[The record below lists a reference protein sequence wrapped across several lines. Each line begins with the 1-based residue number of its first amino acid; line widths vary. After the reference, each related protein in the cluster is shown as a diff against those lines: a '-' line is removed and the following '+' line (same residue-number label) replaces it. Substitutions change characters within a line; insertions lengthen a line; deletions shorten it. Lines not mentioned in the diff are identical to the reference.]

1 MDLNTLSKKELLVIC
16 KDIGITKCKSK
27 NRNEL
32 IELIS
37 SKSIKINTDIT
48 AEMDLNKLSKKELLV
63 KCKELGIQKY
73 KSKNRNELIE
83 LINGLSTSTNNIEDN
98 ITDNNVV
105 IDNDVD
111 SGGGG
116 GGDVDDYGLLLDSE
130 KIKLYKGDC
139 LQMLHNLDD
148 KSIQLICIDP
158 PYNIGKDTW
167 DHIENYNDF
176 MISIIKILETKLK
189 DNGSFFMF
197 HNDMEMISEL
207 MVHIKRETKFVFKQM
222 IVWNKRFNGSPKKGF
237 MDGFVVKNEMHNFN
251 KMAEYILFY
260 TFDNTYKLEK
270 KRKELN
276 VSQLTIS
283 QEIKSKTGGL
293 TGWYSNLETG
303 KNMPT
308 RETIK
313 PIEKHLGLKFEDI
326 VPKFNNMKTDHSVWN
341 YDMAKRCKIHITPKP
356 LDLLKNIISHTT
368 DEGDL
373 ILDCFAGSGTMGYA
387 SLEMNRKCILI
398 EKESK
403 YCNYIIDEIKKY
415 E

>member
-1 MDLNTLSKKELLVIC
+1 MSILLNIKNIESDNNIFNNEEMELTKLTKTELLEKC
-16 KDIGITKCKSK
+16 DELGIKKYKSK
-27 NRNEL
+27 NKNEL
-32 IELIS
+32 IELIQ
-37 SKSIKINTDIT
+37 SI
-48 AEMDLNKLSKKELLV
+48 EKETEKEHEKDEDSELDESVPELDDGLLV
-63 KCKELGIQKY
+63 
-73 KSKNRNELIE
+73 
-83 LINGLSTSTNNIEDN
+83 
-98 ITDNNVV
+98 
-105 IDNDVD
+105 
-111 SGGGG
+111 
-116 GGDVDDYGLLLDSE
+116 DSE

-139 LQMLHNLDD
+139 LKMLDHVND

-158 PYNIGKDTW
+158 PYNIGKDVW
-167 DHIENYNDF
+167 DNIVNYNDF
-176 MISIIKILETKLK
+176 MLTVIKNLEKKLK

-207 MVHIKRETKFVFKQM
+207 MVRIKKETKFVFKQM
-222 IVWNKRFNGSPKKGF
+222 IVWNKRFEGSSKKGF

-251 KMAEYILFY
+251 KMVEYILFY
-260 TFDNTYKLEK
+260 TFDNSHKLDS

-276 VSQLTIS
+276 ISQLTIS

-341 YDMAKRCKIHITPKP
+341 YDMAKRCKVHITPKP
-356 LDLLKNIISHTT
+356 VDLLKNIIYHTT

-373 ILDCFAGSGTMGYA
+373 VLDCFSGSGTMGYA
-387 SLEMNRKCILI
+387 SIETNRKCILI

-403 YCNYIIDEIKKY
+403 YCSYIMDEIAKH
-415 E
+415 

>member
-1 MDLNTLSKKELLVIC
+1 MSIKNIELDNTIFNNEEMELSKLTKNELLE
-16 KDIGITKCKSK
+16 KC
-27 NRNEL
+27 E
-32 IELIS
+32 
-37 SKSIKINTDIT
+37 
-48 AEMDLNKLSKKELLV
+48 
-63 KCKELGIQKY
+63 ELGLKKY
-73 KSKNRNELIE
+73 KSKNKNELIDLLQSSKKEPEPEPEPE
-83 LINGLSTSTNNIEDN
+83 LEKEESELDESVTELED
-98 ITDNNVV
+98 
-105 IDNDVD
+105 
-111 SGGGG
+111 
-116 GGDVDDYGLLLDSE
+116 GLLVDSE

-139 LQMLHNLDD
+139 LKMLDNVND

-158 PYNIGKDTW
+158 PYNIGKDVW
-167 DHIENYNDF
+167 DNIVNYNDF
-176 MISIIKILETKLK
+176 MLTVIKNLEKKLK

-207 MVHIKRETKFVFKQM
+207 MVRIKKETKFVFKQM
-222 IVWNKRFNGSPKKGF
+222 IVWNKRFEGSSKKGF

-251 KMAEYILFY
+251 KMVEYILFY
-260 TFDNTYKLEK
+260 TFDNSHKLDS

-276 VSQLTIS
+276 ISQLTIS

-341 YDMAKRCKIHITPKP
+341 YDMAKRCKVHITPKP
-356 LDLLKNIISHTT
+356 VNLLKNIIYHTT

-373 ILDCFAGSGTMGYA
+373 VLDCFSGSGTMGYA
-387 SLEMNRKCILI
+387 SIETNRKCILI

-403 YCNYIIDEIKKY
+403 YCSYIMDEITKH
-415 E
+415 